1 MTDAGALRATP
12 IGGTGE
18 IGKNMYMV
26 ELGGRIVLIDCGVKF
41 PTPEQLG
48 VDLVLPDFE
57 VLEGRLDDIEALILT
72 HGHEDHIGAV
82 PYFLKTVG
90 RVPVMGTRFTLGLV
104 KSKLDEHRL
113 KDVELIEIAPSERH
127 QVGPFEAEF
136 IRVTHSIPDCVAVA
150 LRSSAGT
157 VVHTGDFKFDHAPI
171 DDDPTDVAALSRL
184 GDEGVLL
191 LMSDST
197 NAEVPGSI
205 APERTVGTELRR
217 QFASAPG
224 RVILTAFSSHIHR
237 VQQVLDAAHHD
248 GRYVALVGRSL
259 LRNFNIAVGFG
270 IVRPPEGVVINV
282 KSIDEHPDDE
292 LVIVT
297 TGSQGEPL
305 SGLRRM
311 AYGDHQNLTIRPN
324 DTVIF
329 SSRIVPGNELAVNE
343 TMNRLIRSGA
353 RIVSPES
360 ASGVHVSGHGASDEL
375 RLMLRLVRPR
385 FFAPIHGEIR
395 HQKAHAEIARSLG
408 VAKDHIFLLD
418 NGHVLEIDGDRAAVV
433 EKLDISLIYVD
444 GLGMGDAA
452 DGILRDRRHLSED
465 GLILV
470 VATLSAR
477 DGLPIG
483 EVDVIT
489 RGFAAGNEELIA
501 TVKEEVEK
509 TLNVSVTEIDMLHR
523 LLHDAVASLMWKRA
537 RQRPLVLPVIVEV

>member
-1 MTDAGALRATP
+1 MTDSGAVRATP
-12 IGGTGE
+12 IGGAGE
-18 IGKNMYMV
+18 IGKNMYLIEHAGQLV
-26 ELGGRIVLIDCGVKF
+26 VIDCGVKF
-41 PTPEQLG
+41 PTPDQLG
-48 VDLVLPDFE
+48 VDLVLPDFD
-57 VLEGRLDDIEALILT
+57 VLDGRFDDIAALILT

-82 PYFLKTVG
+82 PYFIKTVG
-90 RVPVMGTRFTLGLV
+90 RVPVYGTRFTLALV

-113 KDVELIEIAPSERH
+113 GDVELIEIAAGERH
-127 QVGPFEAEF
+127 GIGPFEAEF

-150 LRSSAGT
+150 LRSPAGT

-171 DDDPTDVAALSRL
+171 DDEQTDVAALSRL

-191 LMSDST
+191 LLADST
-197 NAEVPGSI
+197 NAEVPGVI
-205 APERTVGTELRR
+205 APERSVGTELKR

-224 RVILTAFSSHIHR
+224 RVILTAFSSHVHR

-248 GRYVALVGRSL
+248 GRHVALVGRSL
-259 LRNFNIAVGFG
+259 LRNFNIAVNLG
-270 IVRPPEGVVINV
+270 IVRVPGDVLVNV
-282 KSIDEHPDDE
+282 KQIDQYPDDE

-311 AYGDHQNLTIRPN
+311 AYGDHQNITIRPG
-324 DTVIF
+324 DTVVF

-353 RIVSPES
+353 RIVSPDS
-360 ASGVHVSGHGASDEL
+360 APVHVSGHGAADEL
-375 RLMLRLVRPR
+375 RLMLRLTRPK

-395 HQKAHAEIARSLG
+395 HQKAHAEIGRSVG
-408 VAKDHIFLLD
+408 IESAQTFLLD
-418 NGHVLEIDGDRAAVV
+418 NGHVLEVEGERAAVV
-433 EKLDISLIYVD
+433 EKLDIGLIYVD
-444 GLGMGDAA
+444 GLGMGDVA

-465 GLILV
+465 GLVLI

-483 EVDVIT
+483 EVDIIT
-489 RGFAAGNEELIA
+489 RGFAASTDELIA
-501 TVKEEVEK
+501 AMKEEVEK

-523 LLHDAVASLMWKRA
+523 LLHDAVASLVWKRV

>member
-1 MTDAGALRATP
+1 MTDATALRATP

-26 ELGGRIVLIDCGVKF
+26 EFAGRIVIIDCGVKF
-41 PTPEQLG
+41 PTPDQLG

-57 VLEGRLDDIEALILT
+57 VLEGRLGDIEALILT
-72 HGHEDHIGAV
+72 HGHEDHIGGV
-82 PYFLKTVG
+82 PYFIKTVG
-90 RVPVMGTRFTLGLV
+90 RVPIMGTRFTLGLV
-104 KSKLDEHRL
+104 RSKLEEHRL
-113 KDVELIEIAPSERH
+113 KDVELIEIAPTERH

-150 LRSSAGT
+150 LRSPAGT

-171 DDDPTDVAALSRL
+171 DDQPTDVAALSRL

-191 LMSDST
+191 LMADST

-224 RVILTAFSSHIHR
+224 RVILTAFSSHVHR

-248 GRYVALVGRSL
+248 GRFVALVGRSL
-259 LRNFNIAVGFG
+259 LRNFNIAVGMG
-270 IVRPPEGVVINV
+270 IVRAPQGVLINI
-282 KSIDEHPDDE
+282 KTIDEHPDDE

-311 AYGDHQNLTIRPN
+311 AYGDHQNITIRTG
-324 DTVIF
+324 DTVVF

-353 RIVSPES
+353 RIVSPDS
-360 ASGVHVSGHGASDEL
+360 APVHVSGHGAADEL
-375 RLMLRLVRPR
+375 RLMLRLVRPK

-395 HQKAHAEIARSLG
+395 HQQAHAEIAKALG
-408 VAKDHIFLLD
+408 VTADRTFLLD
-418 NGHVLEIDGDRAAVV
+418 NGHVLEVDGERASVV
-433 EKLDISLIYVD
+433 EKLDIGLIYVD
-444 GLGMGDAA
+444 GLGMGDVA

-465 GLILV
+465 GLVII
-470 VATLSAR
+470 VATISAR

-489 RGFAAGNEELIA
+489 RGFAAATDELITA
-501 TVKEEVEK
+501 TREEVEK
-509 TLNVSVTEIDMLHR
+509 TLNVSVTEVDMLHR

-537 RQRPLVLPVIVEV
+537 RKRPLVLPVIVEV